1 MYKIRKGWSAYNI
14 GFKFHVIINELKV
27 FLGSKNWKYF
37 VLSAGGHTLRHF
49 GSLII
54 CLLCSLLALWYMVL
68 GK

>member
-1 MYKIRKGWSAYNI
+1 MHKIRKGWSAYNI
-14 GFKFHVIINELKV
+14 CFNFHVIINELK
-27 FLGSKNWKYF
+27 KWKYF
-37 VLSAGGHTLRHF
+37 VSSAGGHTLRHF